1 MAALL
6 YEIPQ
11 RTRQPSN
18 YTQQDL
24 QDCITEINNLKEVV
38 RLVNTTLQ
46 NNLNTIA
53 NTNPELTMETNNRL
67 LSQVIRLR
75 TRLINLQTAQLLI
88 TQLIEP
94 NPSRFEPK
102 NKTPAPPM
110 VCGG

>member
-1 MAALL
+1 MTALL
-6 YEIPQ
+6 YELPQ
-11 RTRQPSN
+11 RTQQPSD

-24 QDCITEINNLKEVV
+24 QDCVTEIDSLKEVV
-38 RLVNTTLQ
+38 QLINAALK

-53 NTNPELTMETNNRL
+53 STNPELAMETNSRL

-94 NPSRFEPK
+94 SQFRFEAK
-102 NKTPAPPM
+102 NKIPAPAM
-110 VCGG
+110 IFGG

>member
-1 MAALL
+1 MALL

-38 RLVNTTLQ
+38 RLVNTTLKI
-46 NNLNTIA
+46 NLNSIG
-53 NTNPELTMETNNRL
+53 NTNPELTMETNRRL

-75 TRLINLQTAQLLI
+75 TRLINLQTAQLLM
-88 TQLIEP
+88 TQSIQRP
-94 NPSRFEPK
+94 QSRFDTDIE
-102 NKTPAPPM
+102 TTATM
-110 VCGG
+110 GCGG